1 MKIGFL
7 VSHPTQFE
15 GPFFQYASRQNDHE
29 LHVIYTDPN
38 PSITNFDPELAAN
51 VSWGI
56 DLLSGYSYS
65 LMPARGRIRW
75 LLKNIRDQKYDLLI
89 VNGYSRSEYLLA
101 ALSARFSGTPAA
113 LRLDS
118 VSFNRSSGSKRLL
131 KKIMFWAFTHLYQ
144 HFFATSSL
152 TVEYLER
159 YGIERNRIS
168 LFSYA
173 VDNDYFKE
181 KSRLSLSAKTSIRS
195 RHNLPNDGRII
206 LSVTKFNGRESPW
219 DLLKAFC
226 DLGKPRPL
234 LLLVGDG
241 EQRLSLEQYA
251 SDHGANDV
259 VFAGYVPYPELP
271 GLYGIADVFVH
282 PTPYEP
288 WGVSVQEA
296 LACGL
301 PVIASSRVGAGYDLI
316 EADKNGAI
324 YDAGDPNDLAIKLV
338 HLLNSDCLEQVPQE
352 NDRILSKWNYD
363 SSWRNVIAATRLVS
377 TLR

>member
-7 VSHPTQFE
+7 VNHPTQFE
-15 GPFFQYASRQNDHE
+15 GPFFQYATRKADHE
-29 LHVIYTDPN
+29 LHVIYSDPKTGL
-38 PSITNFDPELAAN
+38 STFDPELATN

-65 LMPARGRIRW
+65 LLPTRSRMRW
-75 LLKNIRDQKYDLLI
+75 LLNNIRNQKYDLLI
-89 VNGYSRSEYLLA
+89 INGYSKSEYLLA
-101 ALSARFSGTPAA
+101 ALCARFLGTPTA

-118 VSFNRSSGSKRLL
+118 VLFDGAAGWKRLL
-131 KKIMFWAFTHLYQ
+131 KRMMFRGFTHLYQ
-144 HFFATSSL
+144 HFFATSTL
-152 TVEYLER
+152 TIEYLQR
-159 YGIERNRIS
+159 YGIKRDRIS

-181 KSRLSLSAKTSIRS
+181 KSRLSNAAKASLRS
-195 RHNLPNDGRII
+195 RYNLPEEDRII
-206 LSVTKFNGRESPW
+206 LSVTKFNDREAPW

-226 DLGKPRPL
+226 DMPKPRPL

-241 EQRLSLEQYA
+241 NQRSLLEQHA
-251 SDHGANDV
+251 LDHGADDV
-259 VFAGYVPYPELP
+259 TFAGYVPYPELP

-282 PTPYEP
+282 PTLYEP

-316 EADKNGAI
+316 EPDKNGAI
-324 YDAGDPNDLAIKLV
+324 YDVGDPKDLATKLIR
-338 HLLNSDCLEQVPQE
+338 LLKSDGLDLVCQE

-363 SSWRNVIAATRLVS
+363 SSWRNVIEASRLVGTS
-377 TLR
+377 